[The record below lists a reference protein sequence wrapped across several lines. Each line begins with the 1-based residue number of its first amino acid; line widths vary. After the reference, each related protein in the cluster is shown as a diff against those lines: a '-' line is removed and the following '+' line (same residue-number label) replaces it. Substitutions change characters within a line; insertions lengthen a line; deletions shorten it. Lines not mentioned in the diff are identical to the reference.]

1 MNKLI
6 SSVVLLEGITHI
18 EDLPLSEFIR
28 TVESLKDKIVTEKL
42 DGSNLWFGVDE
53 SGLYTSRE
61 GKSKKS
67 NRFYNVSDYPMVA
80 NYNGFRAAHLALEAA
95 ESTILKHFSNGDQA
109 EIEVLYGRQPNT
121 VTYGVQD
128 KSFIVIL
135 RPVGTTTQETVDALA
150 KDLNRKQVKVRSKV
164 VYSEDGDKLMTADT
178 DMVWEFTNVEP
189 IDAKKVDTSD
199 AMALLAQMKKF
210 MSLKNK
216 VLPKLSNE
224 EVAELSLNSIP
235 KEERE
240 AAKAERVRINDFFL
254 KQFKEPIKEH
264 LLGKLVRKIKPFL
277 QADELDPSEDIGVEG
292 VVVRDPVSG
301 SMTKIVDKDVFT
313 AVNTFN
319 SAIRNHIA
327 GLVRT
332 DKQDAPIELRGG
344 AYGQAKIRIADLL
357 GARELALSSG
367 AKRFLTKFKAENPG
381 LTAVA
386 VAKSLNIDDLEGAKT
401 KIAAI
406 LKNTSKEIQKILEK
420 FKGEAGDFKLKLKTG
435 KEIGIS
441 PEVMRRTLTAFAE
454 TKQDIA
460 DVASRVQRAK
470 TPADLVMALYGRTIE
485 SLFAGEESTVTESYS
500 LIKAIKEDD
509 GAAAAD
515 STVAADSAQPE
526 QRLFQ
531 GTKTLTRRPR
541 KFVKVKKF
549 PAPEQ
554 QKADDRANAGLPESK
569 SPFGLMKSVSEN
581 WAHLSDMK
589 YATDVDDSA
598 AAQNDIE
605 FNQMR
610 NDVNIGTDVTSADV
624 DQYLDKAHEL
634 NDEVDTVTFGMEMG
648 DGKVVK
654 VYVAAT
660 DADGFEKALA
670 ELLGGED
677 DVEKV
682 VNNLADE
689 FDIVDVEWP
698 EGYEA
703 DVVGDDTSVPVDD
716 DTQAGEAGD
725 IDLNGD
731 GVIDFSV
738 DDEGEDNFDLE
749 VPSDE
754 EGGDGE
760 IATDDSD
767 VDSGK
772 DSTEEVPTDAEGEAE
787 GETGSEDSG
796 EGESS
801 DTGTDGETSSDS
813 EAEEGDAEGGAT
825 DEVTDEPATDEPTDG
840 ETDETEDEG
849 EDDEAGFL
857 DTVAGQSGG
866 KKKKKKKADETSSEE
881 TEPEVTEESA
891 MTKSLGELFKEKLL
905 TEAKAKKKS
914 EEVVD
919 AEDPAVVAARQKHDA
934 ALEDL
939 LEAFPAKQSRAVIT
953 LMVSLGVPIKPL
965 MSRRA
970 ALRQNIA
977 DSAELYMKSASFR
990 MWVKKF
996 LTALQDASVKEDA
1009 ASFDKKLTIKFQHV
1023 IYAVIRRLGL
1033 PDDVVT
1039 ISQRQLI
1046 SGIRGV
1052 AKAAMTNS
1060 DIRIYL
1066 MAIAKELG
1074 VDDAG
1079 KGLPEDEGDAVNEDA
1094 VLENVQDA
1102 EALVLEILTTL
1113 GFDTAANRSI
1123 QSQMKMQAV
1132 RGALTKIAA
1141 SGMLL
1146 NKMSALNQMLDKQI
1160 Q

>member
-28 TVESLKDKIVTEKL
+28 TVESLKEKIVTEKL

-53 SGLYTSRE
+53 NGLYTSRE

-80 NYNGFRAAHLALEAA
+80 NYNGFRAAHLALEGV
-95 ESTILKHFSNGDQA
+95 ESTILKHFENGDQA

-121 VTYGVQD
+121 VAYGVQD

-150 KDLNRKQVKVRSKV
+150 KDLNKKQVKVRSKV
-164 VYSEDGDKLMTADT
+164 VYSEDGDKLVSADT

-189 IDAKKVDTSD
+189 IDSKKIDTSD
-199 AMALLAQMKKF
+199 AMALLGQMKKF
-210 MSLKNK
+210 MAQKNK
-216 VLPKLSNE
+216 VLKSLTNE
-224 EVAELSLNSIP
+224 EVAELSLNTIP

-240 AAKAERVRINDFFL
+240 AAKAERDRINDFFL

-319 SAIRNHIA
+319 SAIRNHIT

-367 AKRFLTKFKAENPG
+367 AKRFLTKFKGDDPST
-381 LTAVA
+381 TAIA
-386 VAKSLNIDDLEGAKT
+386 VAKSLNIDDLEGTKT
-401 KIAAI
+401 KISAV
-406 LKNTSKEIQKILEK
+406 LKNTSQEIQKILEK
-420 FKGEAGDFKLKLKTG
+420 FKSEAGDFKLKLKTG

-460 DVASRVQRAK
+460 EVASRVQRAK
-470 TPADLVMALYGRTIE
+470 TPADLVMALYGKTIE
-485 SLFAGEESTVTESYS
+485 SIFAGEESTVKESYS
-500 LIKAIKEDD
+500 LLKAIVHEDD
-509 GAAAAD
+509 GAAAAT
-515 STVAADSAQPE
+515 STVAGDIAQP
-526 QRLFQ
+526 QPNLFQ
-531 GTKTLTRRPR
+531 GSKTIVRRQR

-554 QKADDRANAGLPESK
+554 QKADAARGIPEAKTAFS
-569 SPFGLMKSVSEN
+569 LMKSVSEN

-605 FNQMR
+605 FKQMR
-610 NDVNIGTDVTSADV
+610 NDVNIGADVTASDV

-634 NDEVDTVTFGMEMG
+634 NDEVDTVTFGMEMD
-648 DGKVVK
+648 DGQVVK

-660 DADGFEKALA
+660 DADGFEKALS
-670 ELLGGED
+670 ELLGSED

-689 FDIVDVEWP
+689 YDIVDVEWP
-698 EGYEA
+698 EGYKV
-703 DVVGDDTSVPVDD
+703 DTVGNDSVQPVGDDTE
-716 DTQAGEAGD
+716 AGEAGD

-738 DDEGEDNFDLE
+738 DGDGEDNFDLE

-754 EGGDGE
+754 GEGDGE
-760 IATDDSD
+760 ISTDSSE
-767 VDSGK
+767 VDSGE
-772 DSTEEVPTDAEGEAE
+772 DSTEEVPADSEGEGE
-787 GETGSEDSG
+787 GDTGSEDSAEAEGASDG
-796 EGESS
+796 EDESVAS
-801 DTGTDGETSSDS
+801 EPEAEEDGETTDDTGSEEVSDELS
-813 EAEEGDAEGGAT
+813 A
-825 DEVTDEPATDEPTDG
+825 DG
-840 ETDETEDEG
+840 EQTDDTTDDTEQETDDEG
-849 EDDEAGFL
+849 EDEEAGFL
-857 DTVAGQSGG
+857 DTVAGQSGE
-866 KKKKKKKADETSSEE
+866 KKKKKKKEASEE
-881 TEPEVTEESA
+881 SDVTEEST

-905 TEAKAKKKS
+905 AEARGKNAA
-914 EEVVD
+914 EED
-919 AEDPAVVAARQKHDA
+919 DKEDPAIVAARAKQES

-939 LEAFPAKQSRAVIT
+939 LEAFPSKQARAVIT
-953 LMVSLGVPIKPL
+953 LMVSLGVPTKPL

-977 DSAELYMKSASFR
+977 EAAELYLKSASFR

-996 LTALQDASVKEDA
+996 LTALQDATVKEDA
-1009 ASFDKKLTIKFQHV
+1009 ASFDKKLTNKFQHV
-1023 IYAVIRRLGL
+1023 IYAIMLKLGL
-1033 PDDVVT
+1033 PAEVVT
-1039 ISQRQLI
+1039 VSQRQLVT
-1046 SGIRGV
+1046 GIRGV

-1060 DIRIYL
+1060 DVRIYL
-1066 MAIAKELG
+1066 MSIAKELG
-1074 VDDAG
+1074 VEDAG
-1079 KGLPEDEGDAVNEDA
+1079 QGMPEEEEVKESV
-1094 VLENVQDA
+1094 VLEGLQDA

-1113 GFDTAANRSI
+1113 GFDTTANRSI
-1123 QSQMKMQAV
+1123 QSQMKMQAA
-1132 RGALTKIAA
+1132 RGALTKLAA
-1141 SGMLL
+1141 SSSLVA
-1146 NKMSALNQMLDKQI
+1146 KMAALNQLLDKQI